1 MTANKNF
8 YNFEKIEERG
18 QKKFKKIIAH
28 NPPLDALP
36 RLGAVVGKWQLG
48 DCFGQPMLR
57 PRHPQ
62 LPTNLHL
69 HRPILG
75 ETLFNLRKQFQKR
88 PLRLRHAPA
97 GLRKRGGVAR
107 QQAARRV
114 VGVIAQM
121 YQDELEARYVE
132 QVRDKRM
139 AVAGFVPLRKLAFGS
154 LPDLVDAR
162 RDAGSVFDFC
172 EVETIFQ
179 DETLEL
185 PGDGAGRKAGLRGL
199 GD

>member
-1 MTANKNF
+1 
-8 YNFEKIEERG
+8 
-18 QKKFKKIIAH
+18 
-28 NPPLDALP
+28 
-36 RLGAVVGKWQLG
+36 
-48 DCFGQPMLR
+48 MLR

-88 PLRLRHAPA
+88 PLRLRHAETR
-97 GLRKRGGVAR
+97 LCERGGVAR

-139 AVAGFVPLRKLAFGS
+139 AVAGLVPLCKLAFGS

-179 DETLEL
+179 NEALEL
-185 PGDGAGRKAGLRGL
+185 PGDGAGRKAGFRGL